1 MRGNGVVVNADGH
14 GDFAGDGLVKSQNL
28 LFRQG
33 LIGDCRQEQRIGAS
47 PLRILCQTKD
57 PIGPQRADPCHKR
70 HRSGMRFGL
79 SDNLHS
85 LLAAEPGIASR
96 GTEHAESIDGRF
108 GEASDN
114 PGKSGFINA
123 MLM

>member
-1 MRGNGVVVNADGH
+1 
-14 GDFAGDGLVKSQNL
+14 
-28 LFRQG
+28 
-33 LIGDCRQEQRIGAS
+33 
-47 PLRILCQTKD
+47 
-57 PIGPQRADPCHKR
+57 
-70 HRSGMRFGL
+70 MRFGL

-85 LLAAEPGIASR
+85 LLTAEPGIASR
-96 GTEHAESIDGRF
+96 GAEHAESIDGRF